1 MTITQ
6 ICVPSSELWRPV
18 FAMVVLPRMGPGKG
32 HKKDNRFLCFHKDIT
47 EGERRSQNVYMNHY
61 IDIDGTQ
68 AALDCGEQ

>member
-1 MTITQ
+1 
-6 ICVPSSELWRPV
+6 
-18 FAMVVLPRMGPGKG
+18 MVALPRMGPGKG

-68 AALDCGEQ
+68 AALDCREQ